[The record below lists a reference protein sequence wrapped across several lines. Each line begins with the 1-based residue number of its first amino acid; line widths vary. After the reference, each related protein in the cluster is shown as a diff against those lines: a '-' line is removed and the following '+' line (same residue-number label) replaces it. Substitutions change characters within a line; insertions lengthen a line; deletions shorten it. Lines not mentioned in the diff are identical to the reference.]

1 MRKSILLI
9 EDNYE
14 LSRIFQTFL
23 NSKGLKVEAFSN
35 ASQALVNFRANID
48 LYSIILTD
56 FKLKGMNG
64 MELAKE
70 IRRLK
75 GNSVLIIM
83 ITGYSVYEVAT
94 EAEVATII
102 DRVIMKPFS
111 LRSLYVIFSDYL
123 ECAP

>member
-1 MRKSILLI
+1 LRKSILLI

>member
-1 MRKSILLI
+1 LLI